1 MRDASIY
8 SLKRAFPR
16 MSWHPKNLYNLY
28 QRCVS
33 PVSPPALALQF
44 RRSNATIF
52 QQRWASKAAVR
63 AYHGDYIPEKI
74 FKRWYLPDTLPDTR
88 PKRKVNPGDDK
99 KALSLFALRDQAAE
113 EVKTERREREEERK
127 GMAPVGS
134 LMFREV
140 ERRLDV
146 VVFRAC
152 LTHSVYEARRLVIHG
167 RVMINGKKHNKPNT
181 RLAPG
186 DLISV
191 DPSAVRLIRNS
202 KGSLFRESDT
212 KTPRPASSRN
222 PKDSESEERGPSGPP
237 TFFSLPSYAAPWL
250 FVPAYIEPHFK
261 TCSAV
266 YVRHPTARP
275 GYSEIPTPYNADGD
289 VVRFAWEWYTKNR
302 PRLRSKSQLARMPL
316 DRALHVRNTPM
327 V

>member
-1 MRDASIY
+1 M
-8 SLKRAFPR
+8 
-16 MSWHPKNLYNLY
+16 
-28 QRCVS
+28 
-33 PVSPPALALQF
+33 
-44 RRSNATIF
+44 
-52 QQRWASKAAVR
+52 QQ
-63 AYHGDYIPEKI
+63 
-74 FKRWYLPDTLPDTR
+74 
-88 PKRKVNPGDDK
+88 
-99 KALSLFALRDQAAE
+99 
-113 EVKTERREREEERK
+113 
-127 GMAPVGS
+127 
-134 LMFREV
+134 
-140 ERRLDV
+140 
-146 VVFRAC
+146 
-152 LTHSVYEARRLVIHG
+152 
-167 RVMINGKKHNKPNT
+167 HNKPNT

-275 GYSEIPTPYNADGD
+275 GSSCSSCRRPIFFLAFFAVLPLRPTAYKPHPY
-289 VVRFAWEWYTKNR
+289 
-302 PRLRSKSQLARMPL
+302 RLL
-316 DRALHVRNTPM
+316 RNPHSL
-327 V
+327 